1 MGMNDIDP
9 KKTYVNTALIGA
21 NVLWFFFL
29 TSQGRTEYDMTMMLR
44 YGACYEPLIVY
55 EHQYWRLLAACFMH
69 FGIAH
74 LVNNMLVLF
83 ALGDVVERELGH
95 LPYLVAY
102 LLSGIGANAISTIYN
117 LRLGRYVISAGAS
130 GAVFGV
136 MGMLLWM
143 VMRGGG
149 TFSGMSLNRLIAS
162 IALSIYLGMSE
173 GGVDVAAHVGGLI
186 CGFLLCILLYRPE
199 RKRRTHTEWDLM

>member
-1 MGMNDIDP
+1 MNRSELKGSYI
-9 KKTYVNTALIGA
+9 NMALIAA
-21 NVLWFFFL
+21 NVIFFFFL
-29 TSQGRTEYDMTMMLR
+29 TAQGRTEYDMELMLR

-55 EHQYWRLLAACFMH
+55 EHQYWRLFTACFMH
-69 FGIAH
+69 FGMAH

-83 ALGDVVERELGH
+83 ALGDPVERELGH
-95 LPYLVAY
+95 LPYLVIY
-102 LLSGIGANAISTIYN
+102 LLSGIGGNIFSAWYN
-117 LRLGRYVISAGAS
+117 LRIGEIAISAGAS

-143 VMRGGG
+143 VMRRGG
-149 TFSGMSLNRLIAS
+149 TFSGMPLNRLIAS

-186 CGFLLCILLYRPE
+186 CGFVLCILLYRPE